1 MSAVVGNALG
11 VIFTVVG
18 IATVVF
24 FIVVDILL
32 VVIFGVLGIA
42 VVVFFTVENIPLVII
57 CVEIVSFFD
66 VVTGGRGFV
75 VVFFVGF
82 AENILRATARVFIQR
97 IP

>member
-1 MSAVVGNALG
+1 MSATVVGALG
-11 VIFTVVG
+11 VIFALVD

-24 FIVVDILL
+24 FTAVDIVL
-32 VVIFGVLGIA
+32 VVIFVLVGIA